1 MLTHREFFNNLAFEW
16 DQRVK
21 HDHDKLQEIINLV
34 NFFQGASILDVG
46 CGTGV
51 LVPYIIDKI
60 GKSGNIV
67 GLDFAEKMLEKAREK
82 FPEKDFPNV
91 SFVCQ
96 DIMECDFKKIFDF
109 VICYSVFPH
118 FFDKKQVVKKMASFL
133 KPEGKLIICHSESR
147 EKINKMHASLDK
159 PVSSDVLPSGN
170 EVSEYMRC
178 AGLKVE
184 IVVDD
189 DEKYVVMGVKD

>member
-1 MLTHREFFNNLAFEW
+1 M
-16 DQRVK
+16 
-21 HDHDKLQEIINLV
+21 
-34 NFFQGASILDVG
+34 DVG

-133 KPEGKLIICHSESR
+133 KPEGKQ
-147 EKINKMHASLDK
+147 
-159 PVSSDVLPSGN
+159 
-170 EVSEYMRC
+170 
-178 AGLKVE
+178 
-184 IVVDD
+184 
-189 DEKYVVMGVKD
+189 